1 MQIAAGLLAALGDSL
16 EALEGH
22 LATMDESELE
32 MLLASMPS
40 KSAAGSAEM
49 VMCVLLYREIEARK
63 LRKNGNI
70 LLFRPI

>member
-1 MQIAAGLLAALGDSL
+1 VQIAARLLAALGDSI

-40 KSAAGSAEM
+40 KSAAGSSEM
-49 VMCVLLYREIEARK
+49 VMCVLLYREIEARE